1 MPATNTQ
8 LEDSERD
15 VREGI
20 RSHWV
25 LFLFQGLVM
34 VILGIVAVAAP
45 MVATLAVEDFAGWLF
60 VIGGIVGLTA
70 CSLTYCALW
79 WGLITA
85 LLAIAIG
92 VYLIG
97 GPSPECFRLRW
108 PLALISLRRASD
120 ADRNCHWASQ
130 HAQLVDLVAGQRC
143 RQPLPGRDHLDGLAG
158 HGGMD
163 ARPPPWHQSD
173 HVGRVIGHDS
183 ARLSRGACRSAGKE
197 GRCVAGPDG
206 VPRDAGASDD
216 DKREYAYGPAT
227 VQSPS
232 SGNDITPISA
242 PS

>member
-60 VIGGIVGLTA
+60 VIGGIVGLA
-70 CSLTYCALW
+70 GMLARPMPRFW

-97 GPSPECFRLRW
+97 R
-108 PLALISLRRASD
+108 PLAGVLSLTLAVGTYF
-120 ADRNCHWASQ
+120 A
-130 HAQLVDLVAGQRC
+130 AQGMMQIVTAIGHRSTLNSWIWLLVSGVVNLFLAVIILTG
-143 RQPLPGRDHLDGLAG
+143 LPGTAAWTLGLLLGINLIMWGVSLVTTA
-158 HGGMD
+158 
-163 ARPPPWHQSD
+163 
-173 HVGRVIGHDS
+173 
-183 ARLSRGACRSAGKE
+183 LACR
-197 GRCVAGPDG
+197 AGP
-206 VPRDAGASDD
+206 V
-216 DKREYAYGPAT
+216 
-227 VQSPS
+227 
-232 SGNDITPISA
+232 A
-242 PS
+242 PQARKAAA